1 MSGVYTNTDINKV
14 RSIFFNNKNSMTD
27 MDLLMIGSTPV
38 SAVTPKLQE
47 EEIAYKNGDLDLS
60 RSDGNLY
67 FQSREMS
74 YTFVFVSALNPNQ
87 STIKYNL
94 DITDKIRAVQE
105 WLYDYSNTV
114 PGTWTATYNSN
125 SYTMDRKDMID
136 TGYTLKFQ
144 NVRVESIEV
153 AKGMFNDVWLDQI
166 TVKFKMDPE
175 MVSRNAH
182 IIDITTFGDRALSG
196 RRFTGTE
203 HWSTTNTNVKP
214 QTIMTFY
221 MQNVGISG
229 TAKTYWMN
237 DFGELKYDHN
247 MEPVSDTHIFNYIIE
262 VPYEGKIGMYIDPI
276 AYDPSTSQSYE
287 IDSVTWGSGSGLVSG
302 TLYFLDNENPGSY
315 VTSHKGGYLITESK
329 GWHGKRIVDLLV
341 TFTESYTP
349 PGGSSDDTSWLPRIY
364 FEWGPLVDLPA
375 GVDMGSVI
383 LRCKGYSGSP
393 TNDSCATMNDVYIWN
408 AAERYGVC
416 MLLDQPINVLNAR
429 SKNYNKLWTLDK
441 GSTSGV
447 IRGL

>member
-1 MSGVYTNTDINKV
+1 
-14 RSIFFNNKNSMTD
+14 
-27 MDLLMIGSTPV
+27 
-38 SAVTPKLQE
+38 
-47 EEIAYKNGDLDLS
+47 
-60 RSDGNLY
+60 
-67 FQSREMS
+67 
-74 YTFVFVSALNPNQ
+74 
-87 STIKYNL
+87 
-94 DITDKIRAVQE
+94 
-105 WLYDYSNTV
+105 
-114 PGTWTATYNSN
+114 
-125 SYTMDRKDMID
+125 
-136 TGYTLKFQ
+136 
-144 NVRVESIEV
+144 
-153 AKGMFNDVWLDQI
+153 
-166 TVKFKMDPE
+166 
-175 MVSRNAH
+175 
-182 IIDITTFGDRALSG
+182 
-196 RRFTGTE
+196 
-203 HWSTTNTNVKP
+203 
-214 QTIMTFY
+214 
-221 MQNVGISG
+221 
-229 TAKTYWMN
+229 MN
-237 DFGELKYDHN
+237 DFGELKYDHE

-364 FEWGPLVDLPA
+364 VEWGPLVDLPA

-393 TNDSCATMNDVYIWN
+393 TNDSCATMNDVYIWD
-408 AAERYGVC
+408 AEERYGVC